1 MGSGFLGSYILK
13 NAKSYYKNEKIIGTY
28 RASNRI
34 PSLQEVEFHKC
45 DVTSKEDLLKLRAR
59 CLDNNITVFYLAA
72 CHNIDYVFNNRDE
85 AARIN
90 IDALKSF
97 YDFMPKIDK
106 LFFAS
111 TDCVYGESGELSKK
125 FSEKDEP
132 NPINAYGKQKAEA
145 EKIVLAHNHCAVR
158 LPFMFGPS
166 LSNQQSFYDSVC
178 QKLKNKEPVE
188 MIDGMQRNAVSF
200 SLASKLLLRLS
211 CLEKSTIPSIVNLCS
226 DYTYKKYDIGIK
238 IAEEIGADSKLI
250 KKISEQ
256 DGKKFFTDKR
266 ASSIVMDNRLIKET
280 LCLESII

>member
-13 NAKSYYKNEKIIGTY
+13 NAKSYYKNEKIVGTY
-28 RASNRI
+28 RTLSKI
-34 PSLQEVEFHKC
+34 PNLQNTEFIKC
-45 DVTSKEDLLKLRAR
+45 DVTSKEDLHRLSAQ
-59 CLDNNITVFYLAA
+59 CSGGNITVFYLAA
-72 CHNIDYVFNNRDE
+72 FHNIDYVFNNRDE

-111 TDCVYGESGELSKK
+111 TDCVYGESGELLKN

-132 NPINAYGKQKAEA
+132 NPINVYGKQKAEA

-166 LSNQQSFYDSVC
+166 LSNKKGFYDNVC

-266 ASSIVMDNRLIKET
+266 ASSIVMDNQLIKET
-280 LCLESII
+280 LCLKSII